1 MTEIF
6 NYTLRITAATLL
18 LLFPY
23 SLLKLAIAMDITF
36 VCVAAAKTKD
46 IGMRMSFNYSN
57 ILGIRLVKLLRVLPF
72 KAVP

>member
-6 NYTLRITAATLL
+6 NFTLRITAATLL

-23 SLLKLAIAMDITF
+23 SLLKLAIAMDTTF

-57 ILGIRLVKLLRVLPF
+57 ILDIRLVRLLRVLPF

>member
-57 ILGIRLVKLLRVLPF
+57 ILGIRLVRLLRVLPF